1 MLRIH
6 YVFIKIKLLI
16 LPFSKGS
23 VPQLLVQGNQMFY
36 CCILACLIEVFVGGS
51 SSLSSAE
58 ASLYRTEGWR
68 EGKRNRAGNN
78 GKGKKP
84 SSSLPRKSGA
94 ILNALYGRGF
104 HLFPLP
110 IVPRALSIFR
120 LLLFLLGYPAG
131 ASAEERGSSSNAQFK

>member
-1 MLRIH
+1 M
-6 YVFIKIKLLI
+6 
-16 LPFSKGS
+16 
-23 VPQLLVQGNQMFY
+23 
-36 CCILACLIEVFVGGS
+36 FVGGS

-58 ASLYRTEGWR
+58 ASSYRTEGWR
-68 EGKRNRAGNN
+68 EGKRNRAGDN

-94 ILNALYGRGF
+94 ILNALYGRDF
-104 HLFPLP
+104 RLFPLP

-131 ASAEERGSSSNAQFK
+131 AYAEERGSSSNAQFK